1 MSKET
6 YFKDKEEMINAVK
19 SAKMVYMLTQEGDN
33 EPELVHRFNM
43 ESMSETIAF
52 IVANFS
58 HAADLLVDTDQA
70 VVIAS
75 DGATSVFPADLIRN
89 IQVLMS
95 KMKMYIYKDDA
106 DDDE

>member
-6 YFKDKEEMINAVK
+6 YFKDKEQMIDAVK
-19 SAKMVYMLTQEGDN
+19 SAKMVYMLTQDGDN
-33 EPELVHRFNM
+33 EPELAHRFNYD
-43 ESMSETIAF
+43 SMSETVAF
-52 IVANFS
+52 IVANFF
-58 HAADLLVDTDQA
+58 HAAGLLVDTDQA